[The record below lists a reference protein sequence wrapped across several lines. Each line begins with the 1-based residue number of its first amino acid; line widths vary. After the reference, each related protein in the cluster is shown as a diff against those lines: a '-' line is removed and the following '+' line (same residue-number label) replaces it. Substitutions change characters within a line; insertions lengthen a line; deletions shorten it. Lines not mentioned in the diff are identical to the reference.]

1 MTTTTSG
8 KANACRVCGGPSP
21 EMFFRVEGVP
31 VQDGLLWPSRA
42 EAAAA
47 PTGDIELVFCG
58 RCGYIG
64 NRAFDPGL
72 LQYHPGYDISLHHS
86 PVYREFI
93 DGLVARL
100 VRDHD
105 LRGKAV
111 IEIGS
116 GKGDFLRALCEEGG
130 NRGVGFDP
138 TSTAPEISSGPVR
151 LIRDFYSEKFASED
165 VDLLCCR
172 HVLNSIEDLRGFVGM
187 VRRALG
193 DRTRSLVYFEVP
205 DGAVIFRRRV
215 VWNVV
220 YEHCSFFTIPSL
232 SRLFTESGFE
242 VRAVAPCFRDE
253 YLGIEASPA
262 PASVARGG
270 AAESVEVEALAR
282 EISTFG
288 AIYREKVARWS
299 DWLAGLRLAGRTAVL
314 WGSGARAVSFL
325 SALRPGEEVPFLVDI
340 NPKRQGLH
348 MPRTA
353 QPVAAPESLAAKP
366 PDELLITN
374 PAFETEIRGQAAALG
389 FPGQIRVLD

>member
-1 MTTTTSG
+1 MSSAATAT
-8 KANACRVCGGPSP
+8 APPNRCRVCEADSTAA
-21 EMFFRVEGVP
+21 FFRQRDVP
-31 VQDGLLWPSRA
+31 VQDGLLWPTAA

-47 PTGDIELVFCG
+47 PTGDIELVFC
-58 RCGYIG
+58 RSCGYIG
-64 NRAFDPGL
+64 NRAFDPEL

-86 PVYREFI
+86 PLYRQFI
-93 DGLVARL
+93 DGLVDRL
-100 VRDHD
+100 VRDHG
-105 LRGKAV
+105 LRGKAI

-116 GKGDFLRALCEEGG
+116 GKGDFLRALCERGG

-138 TSTAPEISSGPVR
+138 TSTAPETASGPVR
-151 LIRDFYSEKFASED
+151 LRREFYSERFASED
-165 VDLLCCR
+165 ADLLCCR

-193 DRTRSLVYFEVP
+193 ARTRSVVYFEVP

-220 YEHCSFFTIPSL
+220 YEHCSYFTAPSL
-232 SRLFTESGFE
+232 GRLFAESGFD
-242 VRAVAPCFRDE
+242 VRSVAPCFQNE
-253 YLGIEASPA
+253 YLGIEAVPAEGAGTA
-262 PASVARGG
+262 PARSGDVA
-270 AAESVEVEALAR
+270 ALAEATSAFG
-282 EISTFG
+282 EIYGQKT
-288 AIYREKVARWS
+288 ARWKEWLS
-299 DWLAGLRLAGRTAVL
+299 DLRRAGRRAVL

-353 QPVAAPESLAAKP
+353 QPVAAPESLAVKP

-374 PAFETEIRGQAAALG
+374 PAFEMEIRGQAAELG
-389 FPGQIRVLD
+389 FQGPIRVLD

>member
-1 MTTTTSG
+1 MTSPAAG
-8 KANACRVCGGPSP
+8 EAFACRVCGGPSP

-72 LQYHPGYDISLHHS
+72 LQYPPGYDISLHYS

-105 LRGKAV
+105 LRGKTI

-130 NRGVGFDP
+130 NRGIGIDP
-138 TSTAPEISSGPVR
+138 TTTAPEMSSGPVR
-151 LIRDFYSEKFASED
+151 LIRDFYSAKFASEN
-165 VDLLCCR
+165 VDMLCCR
-172 HVLNSIEDLRGFVGM
+172 HVLNAIEDLRGFVGM

-205 DGAVIFRRRV
+205 HGAVNFRRRV

-220 YEHCSFFTIPSL
+220 YEECSHFTIPSL

-242 VRAVAPCFRDE
+242 VRAVAPCFGDA
-253 YLGIEASPA
+253 YLGLEASPA
-262 PASVARGG
+262 TAFGARGR
-270 AAESVEVEALAR
+270 AEESVELEALAR
-282 EISTFG
+282 EISTFREL
-288 AIYREKVARWS
+288 YRKRVAFWS
-299 DWLAGLRLAGRTAVL
+299 DWLAGLRRAGRTAVL
-314 WGSGARAVSFL
+314 WGSGARAVCFL

-353 QPVAAPESLAAKP
+353 QPVAAPESLAANP
-366 PDELLITN
+366 PDELLITH
-374 PAFETEIRGQAAALG
+374 PVFETEIRGQAAALG
-389 FPGQIRVLD
+389 FQGRIRVLD

>member
-1 MTTTTSG
+1 MSSPAASG
-8 KANACRVCGGPSP
+8 HRCRVCGAPP
-21 EMFFRVEGVP
+21 PATFFRLEGVP
-31 VQDGLLWPSRA
+31 VQDGLLWPSKA

-47 PTGDIELVFCG
+47 PTGDIALEFCG

-64 NRAFDPGL
+64 NRAFDPEL

-86 PVYREFI
+86 PLYREFI
-93 DGLVARL
+93 DGLVERL

-105 LRGKAV
+105 LHGKAI

-116 GKGDFLRALCEEGG
+116 GKGDFLRALCAEGG

-138 TSTAPEISSGPVR
+138 TSTAPEASSGPVR
-151 LIRDFYSEKFASED
+151 LLREFYSERFASED

-193 DRTRSLVYFEVP
+193 KRTRSLVYFEVP

-220 YEHCSFFTIPSL
+220 YEHCSYFTVPSL

-242 VRAVAPCFRDE
+242 VRSVAPCFRDE
-253 YLGIEASPA
+253 YLGIEASPSER
-262 PASVARGG
+262 PASAPP
-270 AAESVEVEALAR
+270 ESAEVEALAR
-282 EISTFG
+282 DVASFG
-288 AIYREKVARWS
+288 ELYRQKVARWR
-299 DWLAGLRLAGRTAVL
+299 DWLAELRRAGRTAVL
-314 WGSGARAVSFL
+314 WGSGARAVSFF

-353 QPVAAPESLAAKP
+353 QRVDAPEALAAEP
-366 PDELLITN
+366 PDEVLITN
-374 PAFETEIRGQAAALG
+374 PAFEAEIRSQAAGLG
-389 FPGQIRVLD
+389 WKGPLLVLD